1 MLLIMI
7 TVLQIFNTETWNK
20 WRVGKHS
27 HLHVSTYQWRTVKM
41 NIRTMSIYYSY
52 KNISFELP
60 CPNLVNMLHHICF
73 VCFVVVVFFLFWFFV
88 LLFFLGGGVGN
99 GCTVFQMS
107 RLKSTSMKGLLVLD
121 HILFPLYP
129 VHLILYIGVILRK
142 RCAVT

>member
-1 MLLIMI
+1 MI

-52 KNISFELP
+52 KNISFVLP

-73 VCFVVVVFFLFWFFV
+73 FLFRCCCCVFFV
-88 LLFFLGGGVGN
+88 LLFFGGGGGVGN
-99 GCTVFQMS
+99 GCSVFQMS
-107 RLKSTSMKGLLVLD
+107 RLKGTSMKGLLVLD